1 MDCTWRH
8 WPPYWWNACYYWP
21 RVVQCVHAH
30 TFHTKWRPV
39 TACAIHLQYSPRSP
53 HLLFFFAAI
62 LFLISAIRLLCFLVC
77 FFLFFLRILAL
88 LLTNRRTCFT
98 RVAFPVQG
106 KTNQAVVPIFFEN
119 AFLTVHN
126 KTFTVVSPV
135 LLSAAHE
142 EDSEGPVIL
151 IYFLI
156 THFGCFTA
164 LFFYRPTFCGFERLL
179 LIFLLV

>member
-126 KTFTVVSPV
+126 KTFTFNI
-135 LLSAAHE
+135 HC
-142 EDSEGPVIL
+142 
-151 IYFLI
+151 
-156 THFGCFTA
+156 CFTSA
-164 LFFYRPTFCGFERLL
+164 PFSGLRRRLRRPCDPYLFFDNAFLMFYSTF
-179 LIFLLV
+179 FL